1 VTNELR
7 FDEQVAVITGAGGGL
22 GKQYALLLASRGA
35 RVAVN
40 DTGGSVTGGGS
51 NTEAAHA
58 AAEEIRQRGGQAVA
72 DTHSVTSPE
81 GGKAIIDAALRAWGR
96 VDIVINNAGI
106 VGDAPFEDMTAER
119 LEPLLDVHVRGAFNV
134 TRPAWT
140 VMRERRYGR
149 ILNTCSAAGI
159 LGAERMSNYGAAKTG
174 LIGFTRVLAAE
185 GIDHNIKVNAIAPIA
200 HTRMLAHSVD
210 GATGQQAVEYDEAA
224 QAVLDNLVGQYL
236 QRLDPALV
244 APVAAFLVHRECRV
258 SGEIYTVGAGHVAR
272 FFIGRTRGF
281 YRPGLTVEDVR
292 DHLDEIRDEAG
303 YTVPRGPA
311 DEMTELFATTAP
323 PNVDLLA
330 QNPMI
335 SPNMSTLDPA
345 EGQQLN
351 AVPTPSGGGTDRR
364 QPNGWMPAA
373 ANRTAD

>member
-1 VTNELR
+1 VLVINELR
-7 FDEQVAVITGAGGGL
+7 FDDQVAVITGAGGGL
-22 GKQYALLLASRGA
+22 GRQYALLLAARGA
-35 RVAVN
+35 RVVVN
-40 DTGGSVTGGGS
+40 DTGRSVTGGGS

-58 AAEEIRQRGGQAVA
+58 AAEEIRQKGGQAVA
-72 DTHSVTSPE
+72 DTHSVTSPD

-119 LEPLLDVHVRGAFNV
+119 LEPLLDVHVKGAFYV

-159 LGAERMSNYGAAKTG
+159 LGAERMSNYGAAKSG
-174 LIGFTRVLAAE
+174 LVGFTRVLAAE
-185 GIDHNIKVNAIAPIA
+185 GSVHDIKVNAIAPIA
-200 HTRMLAHSVD
+200 YTRMLAHFVD
-210 GATGQQAVEYDEAA
+210 GAGQPDDQAAG
-224 QAVLDNLVGQYL
+224 AVLDGLVGQYL
-236 QRLDPALV
+236 RRLDPALV
-244 APVAAFLVHRECRV
+244 APVAAFLVHRDCPV

-303 YTVPRGPA
+303 YTVPGGPA
-311 DEMTELFATTAP
+311 DEMTELFATE
-323 PNVDLLA
+323 
-330 QNPMI
+330 I
-335 SPNMSTLDPA
+335 
-345 EGQQLN
+345 
-351 AVPTPSGGGTDRR
+351 DR
-364 QPNGWMPAA
+364 PG
-373 ANRTAD
+373 